1 MQEVSGSIPLFSTKK
16 ALYFV
21 GSMVLFF
28 LLKQK
33 MGAAL
38 FRLHRF
44 QTFCRRASDT
54 PDLKQ
59 NRYACSVFRADSSM
73 PRPASVSLRW
83 RSFYGR
89 GWITQAALLKIA
101 HWTVFAP
108 SSATGPQLFESTR
121 MKTQSFCKQKTA
133 SVSLRWRS
141 FYGRGWITRAAH
153 LKKPRRGFFPRRT
166 VRRVDAVRIHPLSLR
181 EGYYKTETPV
191 PGSDT
196 GVLSGRGWIRTTEAE
211 KQQIYSLSPL
221 ATREHAHILFAV
233 IADCLYILSSEVA
246 FVNYFFHGFSLF
258 LSFSIF
264 LRFTAI
270 KALPITAKDPKTF
283 SVLRSFWSW

>member
-1 MQEVSGSIPLFSTKK
+1 MPYSLSWQSSCLQKPQAAAVRTHPHENSILLQTENRQRISTLAVFLWARVDYASRAAKNSPPGC
-16 ALYFV
+16 FCP
-21 GSMVLFF
+21 FF
-28 LLKQK
+28 CD
-33 MGAAL
+33 GAA
-38 FRLHRF
+38 
-44 QTFCRRASDT
+44 
-54 PDLKQ
+54 
-59 NRYACSVFRADSSM
+59 
-73 PRPASVSLRW
+73 
-83 RSFYGR
+83 
-89 GWITQAALLKIA
+89 
-101 HWTVFAP
+101 
-108 SSATGPQLFESTR
+108 
-121 MKTQSFCKQKTA
+121 
-133 SVSLRWRS
+133 
-141 FYGRGWITRAAH
+141 
-153 LKKPRRGFFPRRT
+153 
-166 VRRVDAVRIHPLSLR
+166 AVRIHPPSLR

-196 GVLSGRGWIRTTEAE
+196 GVLGGRGWIRTTEAE

-270 KALPITAKDPKTF
+270 KAVPITAKDPKTF

>member
-1 MQEVSGSIPLFSTKK
+1 MQCFP
-16 ALYFV
+16 
-21 GSMVLFF
+21 
-28 LLKQK
+28 
-33 MGAAL
+33 
-38 FRLHRF
+38 
-44 QTFCRRASDT
+44 RRA
-54 PDLKQ
+54 
-59 NRYACSVFRADSSM
+59 ASSM
-73 PRPASVSLRW
+73 PRPASVFLRR

-89 GWITQAALLKIA
+89 EWIA
-101 HWTVFAP
+101 
-108 SSATGPQLFESTR
+108 
-121 MKTQSFCKQKTA
+121 
-133 SVSLRWRS
+133 
-141 FYGRGWITRAAH
+141 RAAH
-153 LKKPRRGFFPRRT
+153 LKKPRRGLFPRRT
-166 VRRVDAVRIHPLSLR
+166 IRRVDAVRIHPPSLR

-196 GVLSGRGWIRTTEAE
+196 GVLGGRGWIRTTEAE

-264 LRFTAI
+264 LRFTVI
-270 KALPITAKDPKTF
+270 KALSITAKDPKTF